1 MLLIHFEPQKGF
13 HSQSFLLNLS
23 FGWQVSYMPWGPRG
37 TSSLPQAGMDQ
48 EDVPQHYP
56 LPPPPLPCTLHPSGA
71 LGRPFPASASASPPP
86 GALGQATA
94 EPPGGLFC
102 STESLVRLGQ
112 ITRLAAGHQDTLLL
126 ASAWGCRENQRTPH
140 ANHPLTSNPTCL
152 PSPAPAAPA
161 SCVQGMEASLG
172 LQPDG

>member
-1 MLLIHFEPQKGF
+1 MNHRRVFIHKAFSSICPLGGKSLICPGAHEAHPPCPML
-13 HSQSFLLNLS
+13 
-23 FGWQVSYMPWGPRG
+23 GWIKRMCPSTTPFP
-37 TSSLPQAGMDQ
+37 
-48 EDVPQHYP
+48 
-56 LPPPPLPCTLHPSGA
+56 PPPPLPCTLHPSGA